1 MTVDMT
7 VDEPVGS
14 GLSYIVTHIDGQ
26 PPASL
31 DDFTGE
37 VQVTITKDDAPTQL
51 IGVGGETADGVR
63 FYQKDPTLHGR
74 DIRVWLITDNG
85 GTFLATPFAAF

>member
-1 MTVDMT
+1 MT

>member
-1 MTVDMT
+1 MT

-31 DDFTGE
+31 EDFTGE
-37 VQVTITKDDAPTQL
+37 VHVTVTMDGEPTQM
-51 IGVGGETADGVR
+51 IGVGGESADGVR
-63 FYQKDPTLHGR
+63 FYQKDPALHGR
-74 DIRVWLITDNG
+74 DIRVWLITDTSG
-85 GTFLATPFAAF
+85 IFRAKPFAAF

>member
-1 MTVDMT
+1 MTI
-7 VDEPVGS
+7 DEPVGS